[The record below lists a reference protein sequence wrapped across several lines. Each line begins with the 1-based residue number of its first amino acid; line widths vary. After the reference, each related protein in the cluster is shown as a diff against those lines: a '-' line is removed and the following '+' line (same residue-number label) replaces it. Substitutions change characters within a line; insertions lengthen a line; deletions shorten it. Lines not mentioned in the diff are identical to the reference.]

1 MDYKTNYTNT
11 YNQIFLERSI
21 FFKDQI
27 VLAKQLKQTFNY
39 TSNSLLKKSNEF
51 LTSKLNYF
59 MDDPY
64 LEVMVLFNNR
74 HSIYEDDQINN
85 IIEYS
90 IKPFIAGFEN
100 NSTYNLIEIISK
112 IAELDAIKET
122 SRILKN
128 NYDLYNLMFQLNNF
142 TKFELID
149 YHTNLETLPLF
160 EKLHKK
166 IYPPSKGEKIKISN
180 NNNVEDL
187 FLNVKE
193 VAELTNYAAAT
204 IYDLKHKGKIPFYKN
219 GAKLQFKKSEIIE
232 WMEKGK
238 GTTKDD
244 LERKANEYLLKNS

>member
-1 MDYKTNYTNT
+1 MDYQINYTKT
-11 YNQIFLERSI
+11 YDKIFQEREV
-21 FFKDQI
+21 FFKDQLI
-27 VLAKQLKQTFNY
+27 LAKQLNQTFNY
-39 TSNSLLKKSNEF
+39 TSNSLLTISNEL

-160 EKLHKK
+160 EKLHRK

-180 NNNVEDL
+180 NNNIEDL

>member
-1 MDYKTNYTNT
+1 MDYQINYTKT
-11 YNQIFLERSI
+11 YDKIFQEREV
-21 FFKDQI
+21 FFKDQMVI
-27 VLAKQLKQTFNY
+27 AKQLNQTFNY
-39 TSNSLLKKSNEF
+39 TSNSLLTISNEL

-85 IIEYS
+85 IIEYN

-112 IAELDAIKET
+112 IAELDAIKEA
-122 SRILKN
+122 SRIFNN
-128 NYDLYNLMFQLNNF
+128 NYALYNLMFQLNSF
-142 TKFELID
+142 TKFELED
-149 YHTNLETLPLF
+149 YHTNLESLPLF
-160 EKLHKK
+160 KKLHKK
-166 IYPPSKGEKIKISN
+166 IYPPSKGKKLNVNSN
-180 NNNVEDL
+180 NSAEDL

-204 IYDLKHKGKIPFYKN
+204 IYDLKHKRKIPFYKN